1 MHELEP
7 YPDLLHRLH
16 GLLADQ
22 FDVESR
28 RQDEDEHGSS
38 GGACVSGEMCHIL
51 YLMLCGAQSRTTRQ
65 RDTYQ

>member
-1 MHELEP
+1 MQELDP

-38 GGACVSGEMCHIL
+38 GRACVSEEMCHML
-51 YLMLCGAQSRTTRQ
+51 YLMLCEAQSYTTAQ